1 MNKVETDASLPHT
14 WKVFPP
20 TSDQV
25 TKRCFKLKSR
35 PQLSDLERARIV
47 HSCLLEQKS
56 LKEVSEQEQT
66 RYLTVQKLVKQARV
80 NPSFLQER
88 REKEE

>member
-1 MNKVETDASLPHT
+1 MKAESGALLSQAKIDFAPV
-14 WKVFPP
+14 
-20 TSDQV
+20 SDEV
-25 TKRCFKLKSR
+25 TKRNFKRKSR
-35 PQLSDLERARIV
+35 QQLSDLERVRIV

>member
-1 MNKVETDASLPHT
+1 
-14 WKVFPP
+14 
-20 TSDQV
+20 
-25 TKRCFKLKSR
+25 
-35 PQLSDLERARIV
+35 V

-88 REKEE
+88 REKEEQKEQARNYVETLVKKAIQT

>member
-1 MNKVETDASLPHT
+1 M
-14 WKVFPP
+14 
-20 TSDQV
+20 
-25 TKRCFKLKSR
+25 
-35 PQLSDLERARIV
+35 ERVRIV

-88 REKEE
+88 REKEEQKEQARNYVETLVKKAIQT